1 MTKKPD
7 VLITNWPWHEEIDG
21 QRLQIAGLR
30 PLVDFNERSL
40 EEARSELEETK
51 EELDEVQELA
61 ENYYSQ
67 LVNKKTEVIIA
78 RGNLEAVISKNDETV
93 RKLNEQ
99 IDRLKRLRNTTNCK
113 QWLLNILWKLE
124 TIKCSLFSLSFRFL
138 MIQWSYREIQWMNQ
152 SKAMNK
158 YWRIKDSPY

>member
-1 MTKKPD
+1 M
-7 VLITNWPWHEEIDG
+7 
-21 QRLQIAGLR
+21 
-30 PLVDFNERSL
+30 VDFNERSL

-113 QWLLNILWKLE
+113 Q
-124 TIKCSLFSLSFRFL
+124 
-138 MIQWSYREIQWMNQ
+138 
-152 SKAMNK
+152 
-158 YWRIKDSPY
+158 